1 MIDKATVKRIL
12 DAADIVEV
20 VSDYVHLTRRGANF
34 MGLCPFHNERT
45 PSFSVSPARG
55 ICHCFSCGKGGSP
68 VNFIM
73 EKEGINFHD
82 ALLRLADKY
91 GIKVEERELSEEERQ
106 AQSAREAMLNTNAW
120 AMKRFQENMNAT
132 EEGRTVGLEYF
143 LQRGITRQAIDKFK
157 LGYALDTA
165 TDLYDAAIRQGYDKE
180 VLMTV
185 GLCGIGASSN
195 RPYDRF
201 RGRVIYPMINSAGK
215 VIAFGGRGIKGEP
228 AKYIN
233 SPESDIYH
241 KSNELYGIYQAKNA
255 IVRHKKCFLVEGY
268 MDVIGMWQCGLE
280 NTVASS
286 GTSLTDGQVALI
298 HRFAENITIIYD
310 GDSAGIH
317 ASLRAI
323 DICLAQNID
332 VKLLLLP
339 DGEDP
344 DSFARKNTPEQFRA
358 YVDDNEQDFIT
369 FKARVFADS
378 ASSTTARAEALK
390 SMVTSI
396 AHVSDLISRTVYIQ
410 KCSALMSVSEA
421 ILTAEVSRAREGV
434 VQAQRKRRQLSRLA
448 AEENSSNTSQQS
460 GVSPENNE
468 ATTIIPTA
476 TTATSIAK
484 QDARRHLSSLL
495 NSVETQVMQYVV
507 RYGMYTFCQ
516 VVNEDGDDDK
526 WINVAEYVRDE
537 MALDNI
543 KFENSFYSSLF
554 GRILDMVPAFREQY
568 TRKIDEIDASLRQ
581 EHEAWLYDM
590 QNKSLSLSQ
599 IESAEEKRKEETGKR
614 RADMV
619 AQFECEWI
627 GHELGSDPDD
637 TTRKFVLDAIIP
649 RYTLS
654 KYHSKNMHIDS
665 EQERLDDLLPRAI
678 VEWKDALLLEQRK
691 EMECELREAGSA
703 GDMEKMKKIMLRMQE
718 NAALRSR
725 TAKSLGERILIP
737 RR

>member
-45 PSFSVSPARG
+45 PSFSVSPSRG

-91 GIKVEERELSEEERQ
+91 GIKVEERELSEDERK
-106 AQSAREAMLNTNAW
+106 AQSKREAMLNTNAW
-120 AMKRFQENMNAT
+120 AMQRFQENMNAT
-132 EEGRTVGLEYF
+132 EEGRTIGLEYF
-143 LQRGITRQAIDKFK
+143 FQRGITRQAIEKFK
-157 LGYALDTA
+157 LGYALDSP
-165 TDLYDAAIRQGYDKE
+165 TDVYDAAIRQGYDKDI
-180 VLMTV
+180 LLSV

-233 SPESDIYH
+233 SPESEIYH

-255 IVRHKKCFLVEGY
+255 IIRHKKCFLVEGY
-268 MDVIGMWQCGLE
+268 MDVIGMWQSGME

-298 HRFAENITIIYD
+298 HRFTDNITIIYD
-310 GDSAGIH
+310 GDSAGIN

-339 DGEDP
+339 EGEDP
-344 DSFARKNTPEQFRA
+344 DSYARNHTPEQFRA
-358 YVDDNEQDFIT
+358 YVADHEQDFIT
-369 FKARVFADS
+369 FKAGVFSHAG
-378 ASSTTARAEALK
+378 SSTTARAEALK

-410 KCSALMSVSEA
+410 KCSALMHVSEA
-421 ILTAEVSRAREGV
+421 ILTAEVSRARESV
-434 VQAQRKRRQLSRLA
+434 VQEQRKRRQLSRLA
-448 AEENSSNTSQQS
+448 TEDTSSSPQNPDASPTTQQDTSPQS
-460 GVSPENNE
+460 VTDRTA
-468 ATTIIPTA
+468 ATTLLKEP
-476 TTATSIAK
+476 K
-484 QDARRHLSSLL
+484 RHLMSLL
-495 NSVETQVMQYVV
+495 HSVETQVMQYVV
-507 RYGMYTFCQ
+507 RYGMHTFCQ
-516 VVNEDGDDDK
+516 VMDENEGEER

-537 MALDNI
+537 MALDDM
-543 KFENSFYSSLF
+543 KFENTFYSSLF
-554 GRILDMVPAFREQY
+554 KRIIDLIPAFKEQHAVMLK
-568 TRKIDEIDASLRQ
+568 KIDSMLESEYKVWIDGMQ
-581 EHEAWLYDM
+581 E
-590 QNKSLSLSQ
+590 KSLSISQ
-599 IESAEEKRKEETGKR
+599 IENLEEKYREEAEQR
-614 RADMV
+614 RIEESTRY
-619 AQFECEWI
+619 ECEWI
-627 GHELGSDPDD
+627 GNELGSDPDD
-637 TTRKFVLDAIIP
+637 ETRKFVLNAIIP

-654 KYHSKNMHIDS
+654 KYHSKNMHIDT
-665 EQERLDDLLPRAI
+665 EQERIGELLPRAI

-691 EMECELREAGSA
+691 EMESELRAAGIA
-703 GDMEKMKKIMLRMQE
+703 GDMERMKEIMLRMQE
-718 NAALRSR
+718 NATLRSR
-725 TAKSLGERILIP
+725 TAKNLGERILIP